1 MKLNN
6 RGMTLIEMIV
16 AFAILGIVSTSIFS
30 MMLTGTKTYTKLT
43 NTVKVQYDAQL
54 ASAKIEK
61 QLFNC
66 NEAIYWTTDQVVM
79 VEDNTVHA
87 YCRNATDKTLYYGTG
102 ELNDEGKA
110 NLTMHLLAENV
121 NSIAIANAKTVTEEG
136 VGTFVNYV
144 QLQMEL
150 QRNDK
155 TYTVEKTVSLRNK
168 PELKQYEVS
177 FAY

>member
-1 MKLNN
+1 M
-6 RGMTLIEMIV
+6 
-16 AFAILGIVSTSIFS
+16 
-30 MMLTGTKTYTKLT
+30 
-43 NTVKVQYDAQL
+43 QYDAQL

-79 VEDNTVHA
+79 IEDKTVHA
-87 YCRNATDKTLYYGTG
+87 YCRNAATNMLYYGTG
-102 ELNDEGKA
+102 VLGDDGKA
-110 NLTMHLLAENV
+110 SLTMYLLAENV
-121 NSIAIANAKTVTEEG
+121 NSIAIVNAKTTTEDG
-136 VGTFVNYV
+136 KTLVKYV

-150 QRNDK
+150 ERNDK

-177 FAY
+177 FVY

>member
-1 MKLNN
+1 
-6 RGMTLIEMIV
+6 MIV

-66 NEAIYWTTDQVVM
+66 NDAIFWTD
-79 VEDNTVHA
+79 DNQIILVQDNMVHA
-87 YCRNATDKTLYYGTG
+87 YCIKSGTKDLYYGTG
-102 ELNDEGKA
+102 ELDAEGKA
-110 NLTMHLLAENV
+110 NLTMYLLAENV
-121 NSIAIANAKTVTEEG
+121 NLIAIASPKEIKVDGKT
-136 VGTFVNYV
+136 FISYV
-144 QLQMEL
+144 QLQMQL

-155 TYTVEKTVSLRNK
+155 IYDVEKTVTLRNK
-168 PELKQYEVS
+168 PEFKLYQVTMP
-177 FAY
+177 F